1 MQISRVWA
9 MPSHETF
16 GIAPIGAFVQKY
28 LRASSIS
35 VDPFARNCRWA
46 THTNDLNPETTAQH
60 HMDAEDFL
68 NLLVDLGV
76 RADLVVFD
84 PPYSY
89 RQVVEC
95 YQSVGREFTK
105 KDQQQVQRWSILR
118 DLLAKILTPGGVVLS
133 FGWSST
139 GMGKKRGYAIEE
151 ILLVNHGSA
160 HNDTICIAE
169 RCNS

>member
-1 MQISRVWA
+1 
-9 MPSHETF
+9 
-16 GIAPIGAFVQKY
+16 
-28 LRASSIS
+28 
-35 VDPFARNCRWA
+35 
-46 THTNDLNPETTAQH
+46 LNPETTAQH